1 MINLPE
7 LYFDWYWIKDKQI
20 ILEHIP
26 YTDNYHLIITDDDDD
41 LYGLW
46 LIEKV

>member
-1 MINLPE
+1 MINLPN

-20 ILEHIP
+20 ILERIP
-26 YTDNYHLIITDDDDD
+26 YTDNYHLMITDGED
-41 LYGLW
+41 LFGLW